1 MCSFTSIVYSCK
13 RASLNNI
20 QRGRT
25 TTRGETSCGAPRMDL
40 CFKKLPLILLTRILI
55 IATSATPPQTA
66 ISILGA
72 ACLSS
77 TFLLWSWIKSVLWF
91 PPPPYSYI
99 ILCCC
104 AILFFCFINFSQGVM
119 DNLRA
124 SILPWAAPAPRLVFA
139 APPLSLVSSSPF
151 PTLSTCA
158 ARLRPSNAFLFCF
171 VFFPFPFLPSKKNAA
186 HLIRPVFKQRL
197 QNDVT

>member
-1 MCSFTSIVYSCK
+1 
-13 RASLNNI
+13 
-20 QRGRT
+20 
-25 TTRGETSCGAPRMDL
+25 MDL

-119 DNLRA
+119 DNIWYSSITLAAALKMSSRHHHVSLRA

-171 VFFPFPFLPSKKNAA
+171 VFFPFPFLPSKKSAA